1 MARGNQR
8 ENAREAAQKKL
19 GNVVSE
25 MKTAFCL
32 VLDGLMHF
40 VEEQEHQDWLRD
52 GCRQGERRCYHEG
65 QAGRR

>member
-19 GNVVSE
+19 GNVVSVHGIISIC
-25 MKTAFCL
+25 MS
-32 VLDGLMHF
+32 GLLIPLI
-40 VEEQEHQDWLRD
+40 EEQEHQDWLPA
-52 GCRQGERRCYHEG
+52 GCRQGERRRHHEG